1 MTMPVNV
8 LARTATRALRTDG
21 WQRGFGDEVI

>member
-8 LARTATRALRTDG
+8 LARTATRALHTDG
-21 WQRGFGDEVI
+21 RQRGFGDEVI